1 MPSGLNL
8 PGPAILFCP
17 ADRPDRYEKA
27 LAASDAVVFDLED
40 AVSPDQKDDAR
51 ATLVEFLRGRTL
63 AEVLVRINPVTTPW
77 FAEDVKALRNT
88 GVRIMLPKA
97 ENPQTVAGLDQ
108 FEVLA
113 ICETPLGAVNAFELA
128 KVENTWAMLWG
139 GEDMTAALAGRATRR
154 PDGSYMAS
162 VNYLRAH
169 VLIAAG
175 AANKPAIDGAY
186 LNIPDL
192 EGLATETREGVGMG
206 FQAKIAI
213 HPSQVAVIRENF
225 APSAEELEWATAVLE
240 ASKAEHGVFN
250 FRGRMIDAPL
260 LAQAEA
266 YLAAAPATGAKLF
279 RAGN

>member
-1 MPSGLNL
+1 MSHSPNL

-27 LAASDAVVFDLED
+27 LLAGDAVVFDLED
-40 AVSPDQKDDAR
+40 AVSPDQKDTAR
-51 ATLVEFLRGRTL
+51 TTL
-63 AEVLVRINPVTTPW
+63 AEFLKTKALTDVFVRVNPVTTPW
-77 FAEDVKALRNT
+77 FAKDVKALQST

-97 ENPQTVAGLDQ
+97 ESPQTLAELSD

-113 ICETPLGAVNAFELA
+113 ICETPLGAVNAYELA
-128 KVENTWAMLWG
+128 KVDNTWALLWG

-175 AANKPAIDGAY
+175 AAQKAAIDGAY
-186 LNIPDL
+186 LDIPDL
-192 EGLATETREGVGMG
+192 AGLAAETSEGVGMG
-206 FQAKIAI
+206 FKAKIAI
-213 HPSQVAVIRENF
+213 HPSQVAVIRKNF
-225 APSAEELEWATAVLE
+225 APSAEDLEWATAVIE
-240 ASKAEHGVFN
+240 ASKSEHGVFN

-260 LAQAEA
+260 LAQAQA
-266 YLAAAPATGAKLF
+266 YVAAAPDIG
-279 RAGN
+279 G